1 MYGFLAIVFF
11 AWAQWLDKKL
21 RMPLWGGLIPLLVGL
36 AGSMLLYASALSS
49 TVAGWFNYV
58 VSPLAG
64 QLGAL
69 MGEPIPLSTVW
80 GVVCIAGA
88 AVTVMDLW
96 RDHTYNS
103 KARTALIITP
113 IAAHGAGGG
122 WLPAV
127 IDAVHQAGA
136 GMVATIVAGAVG
148 S

>member
-11 AWAQWLDKKL
+11 VWAQWLDKKL
-21 RMPLWGGLIPLLVGL
+21 RMPIWGGLIPLLVGL

-49 TVAGWFNYV
+49 TVAQGLNYV
-58 VSPLAG
+58 VEPLAS
-64 QLGAL
+64 QLGS
-69 MGEPIPLSTVW
+69 MIGEQLPLSTVW

-96 RDHTYNS
+96 KDHTYNS
-103 KARTALIITP
+103 KARGALIITP

-136 GMVATIVAGAVG
+136 GMVAAIVAGAVG

>member
-11 AWAQWLDKKL
+11 VWAQWLDKKL
-21 RMPLWGGLIPLLVGL
+21 RMPIWGGLIPLLVGL

-49 TVAGWFNYV
+49 TVAQGLNYV
-58 VSPLAG
+58 VEPLAS
-64 QLGAL
+64 QLGS
-69 MGEPIPLSTVW
+69 MIGEQLPLSTVW

-88 AVTVMDLW
+88 AVTVVDLW
-96 RDHTYNS
+96 KDHTYNS

-136 GMVATIVAGAVG
+136 GMVAAIVAGAVG